1 MKRLVKVLCLTA
13 MLVGV
18 GTAAQAQFRQS
29 IFLNGNIPTG
39 DFASDAS
46 NGPTLITAY
55 NSGVPLTYEQVG
67 KDATVGFGL
76 GYRASYRFDIGYGLV
91 APFANIDFM
100 WNTISGKWSD
110 KYLDAKFSSPTYF
123 NIPLLAGVSYIYDDP
138 DCDTNGVPDRWEGT
152 GYVYGFTD
160 ANHDGFPDGLTFPTA
175 GDGNFDIEVTV
186 TTTRSALLSWGEGT
200 SKGIVLPPC
209 DGQVVRVRLEKA
221 EETNIRLVCGLPNDG
236 ADGLWKARYSV
247 GWASGRDQQTEGNR
261 IQLGDGTVI
270 DIDGGGAVSFRGEM
284 VSVPTRGGGSYP
296 PDPIPL
302 RLKWIHIDCFDGVCW
317 EHDSG
322 GYSVVAIFTNVA
334 PPFAWYVDGN
344 PVQGVTGDTLGG
356 WDIIDNWLGWDWAE
370 IRCVATNGLQHE
382 AILVE
387 DWNYVSVGHC
397 PPGATNFY
405 PITSLPEYDVIAEHE
420 PDYESTPNQY
430 GPNCPETETLDIW
443 AGFAHGGEKP
453 CERNFET
460 IPTGDPKDDN
470 TSHCHA
476 IDWSDGLEIDLAGF
490 ILGFGFGRGDNDW
503 ADDKGAKVYDVHAAY
518 EFDYAG
524 QHLRPYVDYKS
535 FQTTQHNELHAG
547 VEAGLSIGGF
557 GFRAV
562 YGFHG
567 DYLMDDGDVVEN
579 QDWTSTA
586 HAFLVEPTFEVG
598 MFDIKTTAFYAIVDR
613 GDAAEDASDLDN
625 GEIPEYFFLYA
636 EPAFKFAEFIKVGV
650 PVEYHTNT
658 LDDDDDTAATFD
670 VGARVYISPVEN
682 LEITAFGM
690 VDIPVQDNEDDDA
703 LRFGLETVFSF

>member
-1 MKRLVKVLCLTA
+1 MKNILSSNLLFGLAAATFLAVPALAQEAAPAAAEAPAAAPVAEAPAAAPAETQA
-13 MLVGV
+13 
-18 GTAAQAQFRQS
+18 APAPAQAAAPAEAPAQEAKAAEEPKAEQPAAPAEEKSAEQAAAPAENTNPGEVADAAGNALDMLKASMNEGTSEAQMEVKYNGEVEFDAYTGNVWVDED
-29 IFLNGNIPTG
+29 LNHSY
-39 DFASDAS
+39 AS
-46 NGPTLITAY
+46 T
-55 NSGVPLTYEQVG
+55 
-67 KDATVGFGL
+67 
-76 GYRASYRFDIGYGLV
+76 FDLNFEV
-91 APFANIDFM
+91 KFNE
-100 WNTISGKWSD
+100 KWSAFVGLEAD
-110 KYLDAKFSSPTYF
+110 DETTDPASLYNGAFIQYQPADFFAVKLGDLTFSEGAFVAYY
-123 NIPLLAGVSYIYDDP
+123 GYDDP
-138 DCDTNGVPDRWEGT
+138 ADN
-152 GYVYGFTD
+152 
-160 ANHDGFPDGLTFPTA
+160 AA
-175 GDGNFDIEVTV
+175 GM
-186 TTTRSALLSWGEGT
+186 
-200 SKGIVLPPC
+200 K
-209 DGQVVRVRLEKA
+209 
-221 EETNIRLVCGLPNDG
+221 
-236 ADGLWKARYSV
+236 
-247 GWASGRDQQTEGNR
+247 
-261 IQLGDGTVI
+261 
-270 DIDGGGAVSFRGEM
+270 
-284 VSVPTRGGGSYP
+284 
-296 PDPIPL
+296 
-302 RLKWIHIDCFDGVCW
+302 
-317 EHDSG
+317 EHD
-322 GYSVVAIFTNVA
+322 
-334 PPFAWYVDGN
+334 
-344 PVQGVTGDTLGG
+344 
-356 WDIIDNWLGWDWAE
+356 
-370 IRCVATNGLQHE
+370 IR
-382 AILVE
+382 
-387 DWNYVSVGHC
+387 
-397 PPGATNFY
+397 
-405 PITSLPEYDVIAEHE
+405 
-420 PDYESTPNQY
+420 
-430 GPNCPETETLDIW
+430 
-443 AGFAHGGEKP
+443 
-453 CERNFET
+453 
-460 IPTGDPKDDN
+460 
-470 TSHCHA
+470 
-476 IDWSDGLEIDLAGF
+476 GLEIDLAGF

-503 ADDKGAKVYDVHAAY
+503 ADDEGAKVYDVHAAY